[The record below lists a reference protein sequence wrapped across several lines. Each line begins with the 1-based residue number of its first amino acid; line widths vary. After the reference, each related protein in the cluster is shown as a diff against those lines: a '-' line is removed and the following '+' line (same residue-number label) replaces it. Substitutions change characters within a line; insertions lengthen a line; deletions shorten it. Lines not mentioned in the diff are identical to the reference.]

1 MNVYISQIYIQ
12 AGVSFPFSH
21 HFQLYLSQE
30 LTKRVKPSDLF
41 INKYGEDFSLMFRMS
56 AKAELTVPEIK
67 GPTVYRK
74 DRDVE
79 FSIFLTYDKQE
90 NQGPKKYRQAL
101 GELLDQIVI
110 VLEGLEIDTA
120 MLRLDAHAL
129 IESILTTPRMINA
142 K

>member
-1 MNVYISQIYIQ
+1 MNVYVSQIYIQ
-12 AGVSFPFSH
+12 VGVSFPFSH
-21 HFQLYLSQE
+21 HFQIYLSQE

-90 NQGPKKYRQAL
+90 NQGPTEYRQAL
-101 GELLDQIVI
+101 GELMDQIVI
-110 VLEGLEIDTA
+110 VLERLEIDTA
-120 MLRLDAHAL
+120 ELRLDAHAL
-129 IESILTTPRMINA
+129 IESILTTLG
-142 K
+142 